1 MTTDEIIDKV
11 VDEWFDKKSSQFM
24 TQESLIK
31 TLKTRFNEGVF
42 IDLKDACPVCKE
54 QYNYTPICINCG
66 RIPLIGA

>member
-24 TQESLIK
+24 TQESLIN
-31 TLKTRFNEGVF
+31 TLKTR
-42 IDLKDACPVCKE
+42 
-54 QYNYTPICINCG
+54 INCG